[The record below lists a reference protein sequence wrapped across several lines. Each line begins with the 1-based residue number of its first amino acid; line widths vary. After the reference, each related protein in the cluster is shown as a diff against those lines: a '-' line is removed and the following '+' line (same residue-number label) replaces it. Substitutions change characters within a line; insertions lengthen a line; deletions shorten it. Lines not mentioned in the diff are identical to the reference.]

1 MENFRNFLI
10 LQNYSP
16 NTINAYMATIRLF
29 LVRHDPETVTPMA
42 VRDFIYGMAPQSRRR
57 HWSAL
62 RTFFRNRPHNPMADI
77 PMPPA
82 TIPRIHVPSIVES
95 AAIVESTVDPRNR
108 LILELLYGSGFRIA
122 TLLEILIS
130 DIDFENRWIIL
141 HDKGARQHVKPF
153 NESTLGWLR
162 IYLAQKTSKSDYLFP
177 GLTARSVRRIIANAC
192 AKANVKRIGPHSFR
206 HAFAAHIRSAGADI
220 VELKNLLGHRR
231 VETTERYLAITPVT
245 LSESLK
251 KHPRS

>member
-1 MENFRNFLI
+1 MKNFTAYMT

-16 NTINAYMATIRLF
+16 NTIAAYMTTIRMF
-29 LVRHDPETVTPMA
+29 LGCHDPENVTPMD
-42 VRDFIYGMAPQSRRR
+42 VRNFIYGMAPQSRRR

-77 PMPPA
+77 PIPPE
-82 TIPRIHVPSIVES
+82 TIPRINVPSVDE
-95 AAIVESTVDPRNR
+95 ANAIVESTTDPRNR
-108 LILELLYGSGFRIA
+108 LVLELLYGSGFRVGA
-122 TLLEILIS
+122 LLSILIS
-130 DIDFENRWIIL
+130 DVDFANQWIIL
-141 HDKGARQHVKPF
+141 HDKGAREHCKPF
-153 NESTLGWLR
+153 GANAMKWFR
-162 IYLAQKTSKSDYLFP
+162 IYLAQKTSKSDLLFP

-220 VELKNLLGHRR
+220 VELKNLLGHKR
-231 VETTERYLAITPVT
+231 VESTERYLAITPVT